1 MHFGID
7 PDKFYRPKDLAE
19 RGLATQILL
28 AQWRCRGE
36 GPPFVK
42 VTTRV
47 LYSGHDVIEWLNR
60 QRVETRDAGAP
71 VAA

>member
-19 RGLATQILL
+19 RGLATEILM

-36 GPPFVK
+36 GPAYVK
-42 VTTRV
+42 AGPRV
-47 LYSGHDVIEWLNR
+47 LYPGTDVIDWLSR